1 MMSNKQHLHPIT
13 IVMNMLKN
21 AKQWVTTFAVLFLVN
36 IGRIEWNPAKPGFQ
50 WTLIG
55 LLVIAVIAIVTIV
68 LCILSWRRFT
78 YWFEDQELHIEK
90 GIFVRKHQL
99 VPFER
104 IQSVNFKESIL
115 HRPFRL
121 VSVTLETAGSE
132 ESGMKLLAISKQ
144 QAEWIEAATKKAKK
158 RTNTSLEAT
167 PEEQP
172 LVEKELMYSITKK
185 DLLILA
191 ATSGSIGIIFSALA
205 AIATQ
210 LSDFIPMDAVVDQ
223 VQVLVKSGI
232 TLIALLVALILFVSW
247 FFSIVVT
254 YIQFANFEVVRE
266 GERLLISK
274 GVLEKKRT
282 NVPLSRVQSI
292 RIVESPFRQ
301 LFGFATIQLVSAGNT
316 EEKSGST
323 VTLMPLIKR
332 AEGIALLQ
340 KLFPDYVYD
349 VEQWV
354 KPPKFASWRYMLFY
368 SWFTFVIVAL
378 LIIFIPHY
386 YGAFGF
392 ILCAF
397 AMLYGY
403 ALYKTAALQIED
415 NQLLV
420 VTRTFSKVT
429 TLVMKNR
436 IQTLQL
442 AQTIVAERGELAR
455 FQAIYVAGKLPMGVG
470 VRFFKKVDLLRIYH
484 WYQRGK

>member
-13 IVMNMLKN
+13 ILLNLAKN
-21 AKQWVTTFAVLFLVN
+21 AKQWITTFAVVFLVN
-36 IGRIEWNPAKPGFQ
+36 INRIEWNPTSPGFK

-55 LLVIAVIAIVTIV
+55 LVIICFIAVVTIV
-68 LCILSWRRFT
+68 LCIVSWRRFT

-115 HRPFRL
+115 HRPFGL

-132 ESGMKLLAISKQ
+132 ESGMKLLAISKR
-144 QAEWIEAATKKAKK
+144 QAEWIEDVTKKAKK
-158 RTNTSLEAT
+158 SFASS
-167 PEEQP
+167 EELLVQP
-172 LVEKELMYSITKK
+172 IVQKELMYKITKK

-205 AIATQ
+205 AVATQ
-210 LSDFIPMDAVVDQ
+210 LSDFIPMDAVFNQ
-223 VQVLVKSGI
+223 VQVLIKSGI
-232 TLIALLVALILFVSW
+232 TLVVLLIAVILFVSW
-247 FFSIVVT
+247 LFSIVVT

-301 LFGFATIQLVSAGNT
+301 LFGFSMVQLVSAGNT
-316 EEKSGST
+316 DEKSGST
-323 VTLMPLIKR
+323 VTLMPLIKK
-332 AEGIALLQ
+332 AEGIQLLQ
-340 KLFPDYVYD
+340 RLFPDYAYD
-349 VEQWV
+349 VEKWI
-354 KPPKFASWRYMLFY
+354 KPPKSASWRYVAFH
-368 SWFTFVIVAL
+368 SWIWLIVVTL
-378 LIIFIPHY
+378 MIIFIPHY
-386 YGAFGF
+386 YGVFGVVLVIVAALYGF
-392 ILCAF
+392 I
-397 AMLYGY
+397 
-403 ALYKTAALQIED
+403 LYKTAAIQIHHK
-415 NQLLV
+415 QLLV

-429 TLVMKNR
+429 TYVMKNR
-436 IQTLQL
+436 IQTVQM
-442 AQTIVAERGELAR
+442 AQTIIAERGQFAR
-455 FQAIYVAGKLPMGVG
+455 FQVTYVAGKLPMSVG
-470 VRFFKKVDLLRIYH
+470 IRFFKKDDLLRIYH